1 MNIRKTLQHIPR
13 LFCSTRRQGHTHAM
27 LHGALN
33 SPNALIIA
41 HDHKHASQIR
51 RENPTVEAIPID
63 SLDAIYGRR
72 GPVAFDHN
80 AITQLCLAASNEID
94 SLDHRLGRLQG
105 ELAEAK
111 EREDQARK
119 IIWEQNLKIIALTE
133 RIQQTEAPET

>member
-1 MNIRKTLQHIPR
+1 MNIRQTLQHIPR

-51 RENPTVEAIPID
+51 RENPTIEAIPID

-105 ELAEAK
+105 ELADAVDRETQK
-111 EREDQARK
+111 DMKILELQER
-119 IIWEQNLKIIALTE
+119 LLTATK
-133 RIQQTEAPET
+133 RIQQIEAPET